1 MVEYKCNKCNKIFR
15 RKSHYDYHINRKTPC
30 KNDKMTENNNN
41 TIAADNQ
48 QNAAKCHQVAAD
60 NQQNAPKCQ
69 QFSSVEAQIN
79 DKQCQ
84 YCKKI
89 FTRVSSL
96 NVHLKN
102 RCKIKKHQDEEKE
115 DLLQKLIKEKEEQ
128 NKIIEELR
136 KQTKEIAEMKQIICR
151 LESEN
156 KKYTQKI
163 GTQNNIEKQQ
173 NNIMMNNV
181 KLLAFGKEDMSHLAD
196 EVCKKI
202 LNKGF
207 KSVPTLV
214 EHVHFNKNKPE
225 NHNVYISNIQT
236 NYALVFDG
244 IDWKL
249 KERDGVLQ
257 QLVDDKTAV
266 LSDKFDE
273 LLVKL
278 DEPTI
283 RKFQRFLDQKDD
295 DTVISGIKNDL
306 KLLLY
311 NNKKIPERTR
321 ELFASYSDNSK
332 MIEVE

>member
-1 MVEYKCNKCNKIFR
+1 MVEYKCNKCNKIFG

-30 KNDKMTENNNN
+30 KKSKEERNQNILNYTES
-41 TIAADNQ
+41 
-48 QNAAKCHQVAAD
+48 
-60 NQQNAPKCQ
+60 CQ
-69 QFSSVEAQIN
+69 KIPEYTDPYQKEVKLGKN
-79 DKQCQ
+79 QCQ
-84 YCKKI
+84 YCKKN
-89 FTRVSSL
+89 FTQSSSL
-96 NVHLKN
+96 NRHIKD
-102 RCKIKKHQDEEKE
+102 RCKIKKQQDNDKENLLEKLVQE
-115 DLLQKLIKEKEEQ
+115 MKKQ
-128 NKIIEELR
+128 NENMER
-136 KQTKEIAEMKQIICR
+136 QTKQMAEMKEEIIK
-151 LESEN
+151 LKSEN
-156 KKYTQKI
+156 KKYVQKI
-163 GTQNNIEKQQ
+163 SSQNNNICTNIEKQQ
-173 NNIMMNNV
+173 NNILMNNNI
-181 KLLAFGKEDMSHLAD
+181 KLLAFGKEDVSHLAD
-196 EVCKKI
+196 EVCRKI

-236 NYALVFDG
+236 NYALVYDG

-249 KERDGVLQ
+249 KERDNVLQ
-257 QLVDDKTAV
+257 QLVDDKTAI

-278 DEPTI
+278 DDATV

-321 ELFASYSDNSK
+321 ELLTSVSENSK
-332 MIEVE
+332 MIEPDN